1 MRANHARDRN
11 PTIELYAFAVV
22 ALGLILYGYPVGVT
36 NVMLGAPSQFQRDAF
51 VEGDVETLG
60 MLVSANSVGA
70 LLGCVLALVIGVI
83 FYLGLVLAPRVTGH
97 PCTTWIRHPTTLSLR
112 RTHLTW
118 SRGAIQLA
126 GMVMTMSTTYTGRAR
141 VFIRYPPSRSH
152 LKPWGAE
159 GGKFHSST
167 RLLEDDG
174 ANVERKRKK

>member
-70 LLGCVLALVIGVI
+70 LLGCVLALVPV
-83 FYLGLVLAPRVTGH
+83 
-97 PCTTWIRHPTTLSLR
+97 
-112 RTHLTW
+112 
-118 SRGAIQLA
+118 RGCAA
-126 GMVMTMSTTYTGRAR
+126 ADHFGRAR
-141 VFIRYPPSRSH
+141 SSCARARVCIFSPPS
-152 LKPWGAE
+152 AC
-159 GGKFHSST
+159 
-167 RLLEDDG
+167 
-174 ANVERKRKK
+174 A